1 MNFPILYKKTQTG
14 ALQYWQIETCDT
26 LITVR
31 FGQENGKEQVTED
44 FIREGK
50 NTGRSN
56 ETSPEKQAESEAK
69 SRWESKIKKGYVESR
84 DRAINSEDDYKGGYS
99 PMLAHK
105 FSEQGHKIVYPAY
118 VQPKLDGHRCT
129 IDIFGDL
136 WSRSRKPITG
146 VPHISEE
153 IKDIFENLTEYPML
167 DGELYNHE
175 LKKDFE
181 NITHFVRQEEA
192 QDGAE
197 IVQYHIYDIVHPDD
211 LTFEKRYEWLK
222 KNIPDNAKYL
232 KLVETIKVNNEDEL
246 MEAFDLFVEKGYEG
260 AIVRNANAKYEH
272 KRSYNLQKIKEFD
285 DAEFPIVG
293 IEEGRGKLMGHVGS
307 FICKTKD
314 NVIFKAKAKGELGNL
329 KNYFEHHELWRGKIL
344 TIQYQGMTNKSNVP
358 RFPVGLRIREDV

>member
-1 MNFPILYKKTQTG
+1 MKFSTLYKKTQTG
-14 ALQYWQIETCDT
+14 AIQTWQIRTENDRI
-26 LITVR
+26 ITN
-31 FGQENGKEQVTED
+31 FGQLNGKIQETSDV
-44 FIREGK
+44 IREGK
-50 NTGRSN
+50 NLGRSN
-56 ETSPEKQAESEAK
+56 STTIEEQAVAEAK
-69 SRWESKIKKGYVESR
+69 SQWDSKIKKGYVEEIE
-84 DRAINSEDDYKGGYS
+84 RAKNSESNFAGGYS

-105 FSEQGHKIVYPAY
+105 FSEQGHKIIYPAY

-129 IDIFGDL
+129 IDDLGDL

-153 IKDIFENLTEYPML
+153 IKETYKRYSFIPNF

-175 LKKDFE
+175 LKADFE
-181 NITHFVRQEEA
+181 NITHFVRQEEP
-192 QDGAE
+192 QDGAD
-197 IVQYHIYDIVHPDD
+197 IVQYHIYDMVHPED

-222 KNIPDNAKYL
+222 THIPENSKYL

-246 MEAFDLFVEKGYEG
+246 MEAFDHYISLGYEG

-285 DAEFPIVG
+285 DAEFPIMG

-314 NVIFKAKAKGELGNL
+314 GTAFKAKMKNELSNL
-329 KNYFEHHELWRGKIL
+329 KDYFDNHNLWEGKIL
-344 TIQYQGMTNKSNVP
+344 TVQFQGYTKYGIP
-358 RFPVGLRIREDV
+358 RFPVGLRIREDA